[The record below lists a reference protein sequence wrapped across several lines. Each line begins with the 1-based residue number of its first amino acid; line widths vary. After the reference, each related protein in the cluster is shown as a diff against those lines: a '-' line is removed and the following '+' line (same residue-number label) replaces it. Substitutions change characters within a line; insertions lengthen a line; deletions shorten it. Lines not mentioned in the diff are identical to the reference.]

1 MMFGLPSG
9 KGKALG
15 DCPLH
20 RSLVQLMGSRQ
31 LVLGTKYKKRFSPI
45 DWDLTW
51 STHPDYAIRMPKD
64 RDGPLCRSRPQKL

>member
-1 MMFGLPSG
+1 
-9 KGKALG
+9 
-15 DCPLH
+15 
-20 RSLVQLMGSRQ
+20 MGSRQ

-51 STHPDYAIRMPKD
+51 STHPDYAISMPKD